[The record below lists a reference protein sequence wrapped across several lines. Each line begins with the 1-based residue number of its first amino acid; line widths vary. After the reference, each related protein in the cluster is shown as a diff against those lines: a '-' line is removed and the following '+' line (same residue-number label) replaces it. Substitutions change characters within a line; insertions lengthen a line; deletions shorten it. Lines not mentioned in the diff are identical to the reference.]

1 MQQSP
6 NTSDCSCMVLISI
19 QICSVEGFNDM
30 LLKSYLQLVSLRD
43 LQFYGDFR
51 NVSTSSDGFLSIAFQ
66 RSHQRASN

>member
-1 MQQSP
+1 
-6 NTSDCSCMVLISI
+6 
-19 QICSVEGFNDM
+19 M
-30 LLKSYLQLVSLRD
+30 LLKSYLQLVSTGKFREFSLRD